1 MSAHSPLRSLLLA
14 GLFLATGLVGGWWL
28 RGVVTPEQTLR
39 PLAHQP
45 TAPRTTE
52 ESPSRSSTTPV
63 TTSTDTHRTPTATD
77 LSPTEPTTTAEP
89 ESPPAV
95 TDWDQELRGLL
106 DDQAFDAAMGL
117 YQDAE
122 RQDSALAARLRET
135 VLDYLEGYL
144 RTGDD
149 YALTALADAFLSVH
163 YDDIDV
169 LLLLARHQL
178 QSDYWAEA
186 ARTFQLTYAYSA
198 TQPGRRSRVNRAFDQ
213 FVQQADDQLTSQ
225 SRWQTLIGFYETLD
239 QLDLGGVEQQLR
251 LGELHLRHGE
261 PGYGQTLLNE
271 LASHPDVGA
280 RATALLNNTQ
290 PPPVAERRA
299 PPPVGSIS
307 LDTVGSHYLL
317 PLGLDDR
324 QEVRLVI
331 DTGASL
337 TTLTQRSFDRISG
350 DVRFTELGPQMFNT
364 ASGTTRGM
372 VYRVD
377 SVQIGD
383 HRLTDVPVAV
393 LDFNTPEN
401 VDGLLGM
408 NVLSQFRFEVD
419 QDDSVLLLQPRQ

>member
-1 MSAHSPLRSLLLA
+1 MSTRAPLHSLLLA
-14 GLFLATGLVGGWWL
+14 GLLLTTGLAGGWWL
-28 RGVVTPEQTLR
+28 RGAVMTEPEPRSMTAKPNLPAPDDKPAVVQSTIAVDSPPEAR
-39 PLAHQP
+39 
-45 TAPRTTE
+45 RTTPLVE
-52 ESPSRSSTTPV
+52 AS
-63 TTSTDTHRTPTATD
+63 TPTA
-77 LSPTEPTTTAEP
+77 SAER
-89 ESPPAV
+89 ESPEPI
-95 TDWDQELRGLL
+95 DWDGELRELL
-106 DDQAFDAAMGL
+106 DEQAFDAAMGL

-122 RQDSALAARLRET
+122 RHDAGLAARLRET

-144 RTGDD
+144 RAGDD

-198 TQPGRRSRVNRAFDQ
+198 TQPGQRSRVDQAFEQ
-213 FVQQADDQLTSQ
+213 FVQQVDDQLAIQ
-225 SRWQTLIGFYETLD
+225 SRWQTLLGFYETLA
-239 QLDLGGVEQQLR
+239 QMDLGDAEQRLR

-261 PGYGQTLLNE
+261 PGYGRTLLNE
-271 LASHPDVGA
+271 LASHPGVGA

-290 PPPVAERRA
+290 PPPVAERPA
-299 PPPVGSIS
+299 PPPVGSIP
-307 LDTVGSHYLL
+307 LDTIGSHYLL
-317 PLGLDDR
+317 PLGLDNQ

-337 TTLTQRSFDRISG
+337 TTLTQRSFDRISA

>member
-1 MSAHSPLRSLLLA
+1 MSTRTPLQTLLLA

-28 RGVVTPEQTLR
+28 RGAV
-39 PLAHQP
+39 
-45 TAPRTTE
+45 TTE
-52 ESPSRSSTTPV
+52 PEAHSAAVEPTVPTPTDESPLSQSTVPV
-63 TTSTDTHRTPTATD
+63 KASTEARRAPHASEIASPDPALTAD
-77 LSPTEPTTTAEP
+77 NY
-89 ESPPAV
+89 PPDPS
-95 TDWDQELRGLL
+95 DWDEELRELL
-106 DDQAFDAAMGL
+106 DQQAFEAAMGL

-144 RTGDD
+144 RASDD

-186 ARTFQLTYAYSA
+186 ARTFQLTYAYST
-198 TQPGRRSRVNRAFDQ
+198 TQPGQRGRVDQAFEQ
-213 FVQQADDQLTSQ
+213 FVQDVDDQLAIQ

-239 QLDLGGVEQQLR
+239 QLDLGGAEQQLR

-271 LASHPDVGA
+271 LASHPAIGT

-290 PPPVAERRA
+290 PPPVAERRS
-299 PPPVGSIS
+299 PPPVGSIA
-307 LDTVGSHYLL
+307 LDTRGSHYLL
-317 PLGLDDR
+317 PLVLDNQ
-324 QEVRLVI
+324 QEVRMVI

-337 TTLTQRSFDRISG
+337 TTLTQRSFDRIRG

-377 SVQIGD
+377 SIQIGD

-393 LDFNTPEN
+393 LDFNTPED

-419 QDDSVLLLQPRQ
+419 QDEQVLLLQLRQ

>member
-1 MSAHSPLRSLLLA
+1 MSAHTKSRSLLLA
-14 GLFLATGLVGGWWL
+14 SLLLAIGLAGGWWL
-28 RGVVTPEQTLR
+28 RGALAPEPTV
-39 PLAHQP
+39 PLAQTPRSVPDDTGSTSQSPVAAQP
-45 TAPRTTE
+45 A
-52 ESPSRSSTTPV
+52 SDPV
-63 TTSTDTHRTPTATD
+63 HTSETGPTSERTPTPSVARAPD
-77 LSPTEPTTTAEP
+77 RPDQ
-89 ESPPAV
+89 
-95 TDWDQELRGLL
+95 TDWTQALRDLL
-106 DDQAFDAAMGL
+106 EQQAYSAAMGL

-122 RQDSALAARLRET
+122 RQDSALAADLREL
-135 VLDYLEGYL
+135 VLEYLESYL

-169 LLLLARHQL
+169 LLLLARHQF

-186 ARTFQLTYAYSA
+186 ARTFQLSYAYSL
-198 TQPGRRSRVNRAFDQ
+198 TQPGQRSRVARAFET
-213 FVQQADDQLTSQ
+213 FVEQVDDQLASQ

-239 QLDLGGVEQQLR
+239 QLDLGGSEQRLR

-261 PGYGQTLLNE
+261 LYYGQTLLSE
-271 LASHPDVGA
+271 LASHPGVGA

-290 PPPVAERRA
+290 PPPVAERRP
-299 PPPVGSIS
+299 PPPVGSIP
-307 LDTVGSHYLL
+307 LDTIGSHYLL
-317 PLGLDDR
+317 PLGLDNQ

-331 DTGASL
+331 DTGAGL

-350 DVRFTELGPQMFNT
+350 TVRFTEVGPQMFNT
-364 ASGTTRGM
+364 ASGTSRGM

-377 SVQIGD
+377 SIQIGD

-393 LDFNTPEN
+393 LDFNTPED